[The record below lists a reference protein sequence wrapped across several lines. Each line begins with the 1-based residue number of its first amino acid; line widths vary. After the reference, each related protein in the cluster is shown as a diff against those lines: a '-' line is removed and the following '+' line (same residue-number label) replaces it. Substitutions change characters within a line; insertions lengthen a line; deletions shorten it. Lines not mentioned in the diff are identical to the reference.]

1 MPTSRSYADSCGAA
15 HGLDLV
21 GERWAL
27 LVVRELLLGP
37 KRFSD
42 LRQDLPGISSNI
54 LSSRLDEL
62 ERAGVVGRRRLPP
75 PAASAVYELT
85 AWGREL
91 EPVVC
96 SLGRWAARS
105 PLHRKDLHLSTTS
118 LVLSLR
124 TNFDAARAA
133 GADLD
138 VALDVG
144 GDVFRARVTDGTFA
158 IARGESDGAEVVVA
172 ADARTFAGLVYG
184 GLPLEA
190 AVDGAA
196 ATVSGDLDAARAFFG
211 VFSLPAPAEVAAA
224 T

>member
-1 MPTSRSYADSCGAA
+1 MATSRSYADSCGAA

-42 LRQDLPGISSNI
+42 LRHDLPGISSNI

-85 AWGREL
+85 DWGREL

-124 TNFDAARAA
+124 TNFDAGLAA

-138 VALDVG
+138 VALDLG
-144 GDVFRARVTDGTFA
+144 GDVFRARVVDGAFAMARGATDGA
-158 IARGESDGAEVVVA
+158 QAVVR
-172 ADARTFAGLVYG
+172 ADAPVLAGIVYG

-190 AVDGAA
+190 AVDAGTAA
-196 ATVSGDLDAARAFFG
+196 VSGDLDAARSLFG
-211 VFSLPAPAEVAAA
+211 VFSLPAPAAV
-224 T
+224 

>member
-1 MPTSRSYADSCGAA
+1 MATSRSYADSCGMA

-42 LRQDLPGISSNI
+42 LRGDLPGISSNV

-62 ERAGVVGRRRLPP
+62 ERAGVVTRRRLPR

-85 AWGREL
+85 DWGREL

-105 PLHRKDLHLSTTS
+105 PSHRKDLHLSATS

-124 TNFDAARAA
+124 TNFDAALAA

-138 VALDVG
+138 VALELGD
-144 GDVFRARVTDGTFA
+144 DVFRARVTPVGLRVD
-158 IARGESDGAEVVVA
+158 RGPAEGAQAVIS
-172 ADARTFAGLVYG
+172 ADAPTLAGLVYG
-184 GLPLEA
+184 GLPLDE
-190 AVDGAA
+190 AVDGGLARARGDRAA
-196 ATVSGDLDAARAFFG
+196 AQAFLRLFTLPEPAA
-211 VFSLPAPAEVAAA
+211 VP
-224 T
+224 